1 MEKSVTITGSS
12 SLASNSRRIVG
23 TSEMANRIR
32 EFPWQRTPAG
42 AISEWPETLL
52 AMVNMML
59 STRYPVLLF
68 WGPEMVL
75 LYNDAFRPI
84 LTDRHPAAL
93 GDRGRSFWIDVWPV
107 VGEQLEGVL
116 REGKDAFHENAPV
129 PILRNG
135 VLEEAYFNYSYS
147 PLYEP
152 DGKVAGIVTLCQE
165 TTRNVIADRER
176 DIAQQQLR
184 LRQDELDKTLVA
196 LSTERARLLSVV
208 QQAPAFFALL
218 EGPDHVIT
226 MVNPLYMKLVG
237 HRDVLGKPVREALPE
252 AIEQGYVELL
262 DRVVS
267 SGEPVTGQS
276 SRFVP
281 RTAEGQPEE
290 ERFLDFVYQPLRE
303 PDNSISG
310 VLVLGVDITESKR
323 AESALIQT
331 EKLAAVGRL
340 AASIAHEIN
349 NPLESVTNLLF
360 LARES
365 GSLEEAQGYLSTAEQ
380 ELRRMAAITNQTLS
394 FHKQVSAPKTVTC
407 DELLESVLRIYH
419 GRIVNSKIRVE
430 HRHRT
435 GEGLLCFDGEIRQ
448 VLNNLVSN
456 AIDAMH
462 GNGGR
467 LLLRSRAA
475 THWPSGEKGVV
486 ITVADTGSGIKP
498 EILHRIFEPFF
509 TTKGQSGTGLGLW
522 VSRDIVNRHKGAFRV
537 RSSQR
542 PGRSGSVFTLF
553 LPFEPVRR

>member
-1 MEKSVTITGSS
+1 MGPQARLLSPHRVIGTG
-12 SLASNSRRIVG
+12 
-23 TSEMANRIR
+23 EMADRIR
-32 EFPWQRTPAG
+32 EFAWERTPAG
-42 AISEWPETLL
+42 AISEWSETLL
-52 AMVNMML
+52 SMVNMML
-59 STRYPVLLF
+59 STRYPVLLL

-84 LTDRHPAAL
+84 LTNRHPAAL

-107 VGEQLEGVL
+107 VGEQLERVL
-116 REGKDAFHENAPV
+116 HEGRDAFHENAPV

-147 PLYEP
+147 PLYEA
-152 DGKVAGIVTLCQE
+152 DGQVAGIITLCQE

-176 DIAQQQLR
+176 DIAQNQLR
-184 LRQDELDKTLVA
+184 QRQDELDKTLVA
-196 LSTERARLLSVV
+196 LRTERTRLLSVV
-208 QQAPAFFALL
+208 EQAPAFFALL

-237 HRDVLGKPVREALPE
+237 HRDVLGKSVREALPE
-252 AIEQGYVELL
+252 AIEQGYLTLL
-262 DRVVS
+262 DRVVA
-267 SGEPVTGQS
+267 SGEPIAAQS
-276 SRFVP
+276 SRFVL
-281 RTAEGQPEE
+281 RTSEGQPEE

-303 PDNSISG
+303 PDNTVSG

-323 AESALIQT
+323 AASALMQS

-360 LARES
+360 LAKES
-365 GSLEEAQGYLSTAEQ
+365 ASLEEAQGYLNTAEQ

-394 FHKQVSAPKTVTC
+394 FHKQVSSPKTVTC
-407 DELLESVLRIYH
+407 EELLASVLNIYH
-419 GRIVNSKIRVE
+419 GRIVNSKLRVE
-430 HRHRT
+430 TRHRS
-435 GEGLLCFDGEIRQ
+435 GQGLLCFDGEIRQ

-475 THWPSGEKGVV
+475 TQFSTGEKGVL

-522 VSRDIVNRHKGAFRV
+522 VSRDIVARHKGAFRV

-542 PGRSGSVFTLF
+542 PSRSGTVFTLF
-553 LPFEPVRR
+553 LPFEAVRR